1 MFAGLMFSVKVK
13 LVMFRF
19 LAVIGEAKNG
29 QLHHILHNRLEV
41 TLKLEVFVEV
51 ELNYTWNYNAKYD
64 MHPL

>member
-51 ELNYTWNYNAKYD
+51 ELNYT
-64 MHPL
+64 